1 MKLHAGNGYI
11 IGLFQVREQG
21 MTWVVKL
28 QKKTLGFTRTLSS
41 DWFLNE
47 QQARTFAEQIAKDI
61 NNGSTETVLKR
72 KPGWTLHRP
81 AH

>member
-1 MKLHAGNGYI
+1 MKLHAGNGYSI
-11 IGLFQVREQG
+11 ELSHVPEQG

-28 QKKTLGFTRTLSS
+28 YRRTFGFNRRLSS

-47 QQARTFAEQIAKDI
+47 HQAHTFAEQLAKDI
-61 NNGSTETVLKR
+61 NDGSTQTALNR